1 MTIMTFLLVL
11 SFLVTV
17 SFRVESGGGGKLL
30 VQFFLRKF
38 GPLFLAYLVV
48 VLALMRIWMGNTSL
62 LYRSVIE
69 RMDRIVS
76 GEKDLTGRVAIGSV
90 DELATIAG
98 CVNEFSGILS
108 RNLALVKDLY
118 GGLYRIL
125 ATLFESVGR
134 ASAGASAVGSS
145 ISATGAIIQQVGSV
159 VERST
164 GTGKQLL
171 GDIAGIVGA
180 AGSQNAAIRSSA
192 EAVNGII
199 QSVAGVAGH
208 TREAREK
215 IRQLVEVSRTN
226 ERNIAGTIASVETVS
241 RLSNSLMQVNTLIAS
256 IASQTNLLAM
266 NASIEAAHAGEA
278 GRGFSV
284 VANEIRSLAEHT
296 AVNTKKSRDDLRAIL
311 AEIGNTLAVSRT
323 TGENF
328 AKMLQAIGR
337 IEAVVGEINSRME
350 DQDRA
355 NRDVLAALQK
365 TLALTDEVQRLTDS
379 LKRGSAEML
388 AALEDLGT
396 GSRAA
401 AGHAGEMAEKNRTVK
416 AAMDELTALSA
427 ESGEANRRLTALLE
441 EFRIG

>member
-1 MTIMTFLLVL
+1 
-11 SFLVTV
+11 
-17 SFRVESGGGGKLL
+17 
-30 VQFFLRKF
+30 
-38 GPLFLAYLVV
+38 
-48 VLALMRIWMGNTSL
+48 
-62 LYRSVIE
+62 
-69 RMDRIVS
+69 
-76 GEKDLTGRVAIGSV
+76 
-90 DELATIAG
+90 
-98 CVNEFSGILS
+98 
-108 RNLALVKDLY
+108 
-118 GGLYRIL
+118 
-125 ATLFESVGR
+125 
-134 ASAGASAVGSS
+134 
-145 ISATGAIIQQVGSV
+145 
-159 VERST
+159 
-164 GTGKQLL
+164 
-171 GDIAGIVGA
+171 
-180 AGSQNAAIRSSA
+180 
-192 EAVNGII
+192 
-199 QSVAGVAGH
+199 
-208 TREAREK
+208 
-215 IRQLVEVSRTN
+215 
-226 ERNIAGTIASVETVS
+226 VETVS